1 MHNDRVDSRTNGR
14 IRESTKA
21 FFQLHGWKKVGRFL
35 HGYYYLARL
44 DQYLKVLL
52 PAFRLLNKV
61 VPETMTEA
69 FRGLFA
75 YVPDRY
81 HGKVISVEDAR
92 KIVTANQDVVVTAD
106 NSKKVI
112 PFELANQITIR
123 NPESIVVIDCGC
135 RKEKKNHCHPV
146 NVCMMVG
153 EPFASFTLEHAKTLN
168 PRKISQQEAADL
180 LQDCHEKGLVH
191 NAYFKDAMGDQ
202 FYAICNCCKCCCGG
216 IELERT
222 LRTLPLQNPV
232 KELAPSGYV
241 AKIDQETCVSCG
253 VCVEKCPFDSIHLEQ
268 DLAWV
273 NPVGCMGCGACLA
286 SCPSEAIELKKDP
299 SKSIPL
305 DLDALMSK
313 AVSQGQ

>member
-1 MHNDRVDSRTNGR
+1 VSPGSLDGRTNGP
-14 IRESTKA
+14 IKESTKA
-21 FFQLHGWKKVGRFL
+21 FFQLHGWKKLGTFL

-44 DQYLKVLL
+44 DQYLKILL
-52 PAFRLLNKV
+52 PAFRVLNKV
-61 VPETMTEA
+61 VPESKTEA

-75 YVPDRY
+75 FVPDRY
-81 HGKVISVEDAR
+81 HGKVISVEDAT
-92 KIVTANQDVVVTAD
+92 KIVTANQDIVVSSE

-123 NPESIVVIDCGC
+123 NPDSIVVIDCGC
-135 RKEKKNHCHPV
+135 RKEKKNHCEPV

-168 PRKISQQEAADL
+168 PRRITQKEAADL
-180 LQDCHEKGLVH
+180 LEDCHRKGLVH

-222 LRTLPLQNPV
+222 LRSLPLKDPV
-232 KELAPSGYV
+232 KELAPSGYI
-241 AKIDQETCVSCG
+241 ATIDEEKCVSCG
-253 VCVEKCPFDSIHLEQ
+253 VCVERCPFGTISMEEEPAL
-268 DLAWV
+268 V

-286 SCPSEAIELKKDP
+286 SCPSEAIEMKKDP
-299 SKSIPL
+299 TKSAPL
-305 DLDALMSK
+305 DLDALIPE
-313 AVSQGQ
+313 ARPQP